1 MRSLDDFKDQAF
13 YWEACRLQ
21 AEQRDRL
28 GADNNERRSNVVF
41 LSEYRRSKRRL
52 GRQPMRVVQNRRRN
66 RLKRSYDARSI
77 RRVSRQRRPEL

>member
-41 LSEYRRSKRRL
+41 LSEYRRSKRAAW
-52 GRQPMRVVQNRRRN
+52 PATDESSP
-66 RLKRSYDARSI
+66 KPAS
-77 RRVSRQRRPEL
+77 